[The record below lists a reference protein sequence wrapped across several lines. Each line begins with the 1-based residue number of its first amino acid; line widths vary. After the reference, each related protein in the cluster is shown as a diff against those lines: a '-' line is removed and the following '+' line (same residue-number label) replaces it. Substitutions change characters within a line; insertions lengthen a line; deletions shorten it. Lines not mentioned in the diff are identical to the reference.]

1 MCSQTHLRCG
11 TVGAAACLVAVLLVA
26 SVGPGRA
33 AEVYLGLS
41 RSAGA
46 KIPIGMLG
54 IHAATEL
61 GPQAA
66 ALRAIIE
73 SDLRRSLL
81 FDVVA
86 LPASAP
92 PTSSPNAAR
101 VKQAAASGVDAVVWG
116 RLTRERDGGLLW
128 DGSGFDGGS
137 GALVVQ
143 KLYRGRDDTYLRSIA
158 HKFAD
163 ALVSAF
169 TGEKGIAESRIA
181 FVSDRT
187 GKQEIYMMDYD
198 GAQVTKITSD
208 RSIALTPRWSPDG
221 KLLTYVS
228 YRDGRPA
235 LYSFIFASGRRWQVV
250 GWPGLTMSPAWS
262 PSGDRLAF
270 ASSREGSLD
279 LYVADPDGKPLQRLT
294 FGLGD
299 DLSPSWSP
307 TGRQIAYNSDQGGS
321 AQIYVMN
328 ADGSDQR
335 RLTFEGPYNTTPAF
349 SPKGDWI
356 AYTCRVDDRHQ
367 LCLTGPDGSRRVQVT
382 DAPGNNE
389 GPSWAPDGRHL
400 VFASDR
406 EGSTNLYVIGIDG
419 TGEERL
425 TMDPGNHTMASWS
438 PG

>member
-1 MCSQTHLRCG
+1 LIPKRFSITWS
-11 TVGAAACLVAVLLVA
+11 VPAIAAAVLLA
-26 SVGPGRA
+26 SVAGGQGS
-33 AEVYLGLS
+33 EVYLGIT

-46 KIPIGMLG
+46 KIPVGVLG
-54 IHAATEL
+54 V
-61 GPQAA
+61 QAA
-66 ALRAIIE
+66 PDLTGAVSTLRAVVE

-81 FDVVA
+81 FDVVQ
-86 LPASAP
+86 LSAP
-92 PTSSPNAAR
+92 GGSSPPDEAR
-101 VKQAAASGVDAVVWG
+101 VKEAGAAGADVVVWG
-116 RLTRERDGGLLW
+116 KLTRERDGGVLW
-128 DGSGFDGGS
+128 EGKGFDGGS
-137 GALVVQ
+137 GALVVH

-163 ALVSAF
+163 ALVAAF

-187 GKQEIYMMDYD
+187 GKQEIYVMDYD

-208 RSIALTPRWSPDG
+208 RSIALTPRWSQDG

-235 LYSFIFASGRRWQVV
+235 LYSFIFASRRRWQVV

-262 PSGDRLAF
+262 PAGDRLAF

-279 LYVADPDGKPLQRLT
+279 LFVADPDGKPLQRLT

-335 RLTFEGPYNTTPAF
+335 RLTFEGSYNTTPAF

-356 AYTCRVDDRHQ
+356 AYTCRVGDRHQ
-367 LCLTGPDGSRRVQVT
+367 LCLIGPDGSRRVQVT

-425 TMDPGNHTMASWS
+425 TMEPGNHAMAAWS
-438 PG
+438 PF